1 LGDAPVGESSADMA
15 AQPVLETDRLY
26 LLPLAREHTAPL
38 HAACADPEV
47 MRYVDFPLSQSIHDT
62 ARRVDMFLLDL
73 PDWHA
78 TWVLSCK
85 QTAAIM
91 GFVNYHHRE
100 NCNWRLEVGF
110 VLARAYWGQRF
121 MGEAMQALLE
131 YCFLGF
137 AMNRV
142 EVTVNPGNRAA
153 IRLIERLGFQFEGG
167 PLRGRQY
174 VCGEYRDLLIFGLL
188 RREWTRSYALKR
200 AFLPDAGQF
209 PAEPPAQGAAGGL
222 HAA

>member
-1 LGDAPVGESSADMA
+1 MSTGTA
-15 AQPVLETDRLY
+15 AQPVLETDRLQ
-26 LLPLAREHTAPL
+26 LVPIARHHAAGL
-38 HAACADPEV
+38 HLACADPEV
-47 MRYVDFPLSQSIHDT
+47 MRYVDFPVSQTVQDT
-62 ARRVDMFLLDL
+62 EKRVDLFLLEL

-85 QTAAIM
+85 QTATIM

-100 NCNWRLEVGF
+100 NWNWRLEVGF
-110 VLARAYWGQRF
+110 VLARGFWGHGF
-121 MGEAMQALLE
+121 MDEAMQALLE
-131 YCFLGF
+131 YCYLGL
-137 AMNRV
+137 AMHRV

-188 RREWTRSYALKR
+188 RQEWTRSYTLKR
-200 AFLPDAGQF
+200 VFLPERS
-209 PAEPPAQGAAGGL
+209 AESGAAPHLCSSPDGL
-222 HAA
+222 QAA